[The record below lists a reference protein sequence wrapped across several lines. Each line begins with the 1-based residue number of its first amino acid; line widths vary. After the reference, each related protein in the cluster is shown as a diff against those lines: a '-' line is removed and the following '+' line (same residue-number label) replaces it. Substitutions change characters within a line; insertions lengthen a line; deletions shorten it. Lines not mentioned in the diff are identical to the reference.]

1 MENEICVCGDAPESH
16 DESGCLRE
24 GCTCQGFRT
33 AKQATQMLPEITT
46 PVTSGGRFFGGNKKI
61 CPDFV
66 RREGFTVMCKSPL
79 NEDGDCTNDID
90 EHISE

>member
-1 MENEICVCGDAPESH
+1 MEDEICVCGDTPESH
-16 DESGCLRE
+16 DEKGCLRE

-33 AKQATQMLPEITT
+33 AKQATQMLPE
-46 PVTSGGRFFGGNKKI
+46 VSTSGRFFNRNKNV
-61 CPDFV
+61 CPDFI

-79 NEDGDCTNDID
+79 NEDGACTNDID